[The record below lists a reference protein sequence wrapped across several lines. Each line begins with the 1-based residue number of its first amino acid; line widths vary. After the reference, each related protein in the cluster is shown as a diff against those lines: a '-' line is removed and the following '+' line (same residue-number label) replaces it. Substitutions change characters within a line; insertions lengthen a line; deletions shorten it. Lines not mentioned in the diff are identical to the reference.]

1 MLIFWL
7 AAAAFLFG
15 CDLAAQE
22 HYWTR
27 GCLTPD
33 GRMLG
38 AVGDEAVLMDLQTR
52 DIQRQIDGYFD
63 DVVCL
68 PNGAVVALSYDDEAI
83 WLTEEKTVQRAGS
96 WDVAGPISDTEIVT
110 HNRSTTGSGTDTE
123 FDGPMQVVN
132 ETLGENARAS
142 EPFDLLPPLF
152 AGVTEYGAGEGPSD
166 FEIDAFHTVPGNL
179 LEDGRLVV
187 AAGFPHSSDYG
198 QPRRWGVFA
207 VDPERRTVEPLGEP
221 RANEEE
227 LESPPV
233 PLSAT
238 SDGQVFAGIFDRI
251 GEDPAK
257 MMVAQTDPARERFR
271 VELGDIVDVLQ
282 LSFSADGTL
291 LAVGANLG
299 EGEYGITMFDTN
311 TGQELWQIPT
321 EDNPY
326 LLEFVGN
333 SLVAMISDRTV
344 LRVNA
349 IDGQVQWKSRA
360 EDRADE

>member
-1 MLIFWL
+1 MLVLWL
-7 AAAAFLFG
+7 AATAALFG

-83 WLTEEKTVQRAGS
+83 WLTEDKSVQRAGS
-96 WDVAGPISDTEIVT
+96 WGVAGPISDTEIVT

-123 FDGPMQVVN
+123 FDGPMEVVI

-152 AGVTEYGAGEGPSD
+152 AGVTEYGAGEEPSD

-198 QPRRWGVFA
+198 QPRRWGLFA
-207 VDPERRTVEPLGEP
+207 VDLERRTVEPLGEP

-238 SDGQVFAGIFDRI
+238 SDGRVFAGIFDRI

-257 MMVAQTDPARERFR
+257 MMVAQTDPARK
-271 VELGDIVDVLQ
+271 G
-282 LSFSADGTL
+282 SG
-291 LAVGANLG
+291 
-299 EGEYGITMFDTN
+299 
-311 TGQELWQIPT
+311 
-321 EDNPY
+321 
-326 LLEFVGN
+326 
-333 SLVAMISDRTV
+333 
-344 LRVNA
+344 
-349 IDGQVQWKSRA
+349 
-360 EDRADE
+360 